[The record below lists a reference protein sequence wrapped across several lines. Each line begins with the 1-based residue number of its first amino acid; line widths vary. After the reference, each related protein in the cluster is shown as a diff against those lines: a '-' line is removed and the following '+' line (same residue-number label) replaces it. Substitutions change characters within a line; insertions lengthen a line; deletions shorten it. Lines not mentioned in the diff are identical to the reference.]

1 MLEMI
6 FALSKT
12 IINVATAIDEAY
24 YEGKENEVENM
35 VLTSDQ
41 KLETMDIDN
50 LTVCY
55 QTIGIDNFL
64 IKDIEKNLKENYLKN
79 DFEIKD
85 VIIRKNCAYLK
96 VMYDIPF
103 KGGNKCYGTSF
114 SINFMEVNNGVSVY
128 GHKTKNT
135 NEKLVFKEIANE
147 LLKAVS

>member
-1 MLEMI
+1 MI

-55 QTIGIDNFL
+55 ETIGIDDFL
-64 IKDIEKNLKENYLKN
+64 IKDIEKNLKNNYLKN
-79 DFEIKD
+79 DFEIID

-96 VMYDIPF
+96 VMHDIPF

-128 GHKTKNT
+128 GHKIKNV
-135 NEKLVFKEIANE
+135 NEKLVFKEIADE

>member
-1 MLEMI
+1 MI

-35 VLTSDQ
+35 VLSSDQ

-55 QTIGIDNFL
+55 ETTGIDNFL
-64 IKDIEKNLKENYLKN
+64 IKDIEKNLKNNYLKN

-96 VMYDIPF
+96 VMHDIPF

-114 SINFMEVNNGVSVY
+114 SINFMEVNNGISVY

>member
-1 MLEMI
+1 MI
-6 FALSKT
+6 FTFAKVL
-12 IINVATAIDEAY
+12 INVATAIDEAY

-35 VLTSDQ
+35 VLSSDQ

-50 LTVCY
+50 LMVCY
-55 QTIGIDNFL
+55 QTAEINDFL
-64 IKDIEKNLKENYLKN
+64 IKDIEKNLKNNYLQN
-79 DFEIKD
+79 DFEIID
-85 VIIRKNCAYLK
+85 VIIRKNCSYLK
-96 VMYDIPF
+96 VMHDIPF

-114 SINFMEVNNGVSVY
+114 SINFMEVNNSVSVY

>member
-1 MLEMI
+1 MI
-6 FALSKT
+6 FTFAKVL
-12 IINVATAIDEAY
+12 INVATAIDEAY

-35 VLTSDQ
+35 VLSSDQ

-50 LTVCY
+50 LTVCN
-55 QTIGIDNFL
+55 QTAEINDFL
-64 IKDIEKNLKENYLKN
+64 IKDIEKNLKNNYLQN
-79 DFEIKD
+79 DFEIID
-85 VIIRKNCAYLK
+85 VIIRKNCSYLK
-96 VMYDIPF
+96 VMHDIPF

-114 SINFMEVNNGVSVY
+114 SINIMEVNNGVSVY

>member
-1 MLEMI
+1 MLDTI
-6 FALSKT
+6 FTLSEV
-12 IINVATAIDEAY
+12 IIKVAKAADEAY

-41 KLETMDIDN
+41 KLETMNIDN

-55 QTIGIDNFL
+55 QTTGIDDFL
-64 IKDIEKNLKENYLKN
+64 IKDIEKNLKNNYLKN
-79 DFEIKD
+79 DFEIRD

-96 VMYDIPF
+96 VMHDIPF

-128 GHKTKNT
+128 GHKTKNA

>member
-35 VLTSDQ
+35 VLSSDQ

-55 QTIGIDNFL
+55 ETTGIDNFL
-64 IKDIEKNLKENYLKN
+64 IKDIEKNLKNNYLKN

-96 VMYDIPF
+96 VMHDIPF

-114 SINFMEVNNGVSVY
+114 SINFMEVNNGISVY